1 MGDIH
6 QLPTRQDAAAR
17 LLERIVIETIE
28 ACPDQRVAARW
39 ARLARETTHRYV
51 SPPNPTHPQLNIQRI
66 PDLDAQAREQIH
78 AAAAAWLESYFD
90 DVRAQM
96 MAMHRDLL
104 TAQKRIAELEVL
116 TKDLQSAE
124 TESH

>member
-6 QLPTRQDAAAR
+6 QLPTRRDAAAR
-17 LLERIVIETIE
+17 LLERIVIETIQ
-28 ACPDQRVAARW
+28 ACPDQRVADRW
-39 ARLARETTHRYV
+39 ASLARETTHRYMA
-51 SPPNPTHPQLNIQRI
+51 PPNPTHPQLNIQRI
-66 PDLDAQAREQIH
+66 PDLDDASREQIH
-78 AAAAAWLESYFD
+78 AAAAAWLDSYFD

-104 TAQKRIAELEVL
+104 SAQKRIAELEVAVE
-116 TKDLQSAE
+116 DLQSSD